1 MTASRQVRP
10 SLLSPRLS
18 QPLLCLDRGFQV
30 TTPFLSA
37 SSAGCPLNIRVPL
50 GRFSVCG
57 QPLGLRWT
65 RALNIKPAR
74 VTPTRSPVLS
84 LLPPSACSCPLDS
97 AARRSDRLFPFNEF
111 RAKLYFLFSPR
122 WTCSLCLFPHF
133 SGLKLQN
140 CFFLT
145 SPFQSDRSFVYV

>member
-1 MTASRQVRP
+1 MTASRQVRL

-97 AARRSDRLFPFNEF
+97 AARRSDRLFLFNEF
-111 RAKLYFLFSPR
+111 RAKLYFLFSPP
-122 WTCSLCLFPHF
+122 LDLFP
-133 SGLKLQN
+133 LPL
-140 CFFLT
+140 
-145 SPFQSDRSFVYV
+145 SPFFWSKTSELFFSHVPFPV

>member
-37 SSAGCPLNIRVPL
+37 SSAACPLNIRVPL

-65 RALNIKPAR
+65 RALNIKPER

-97 AARRSDRLFPFNEF
+97 AARRSDQLFPFNEF
-111 RAKLYFLFSPR
+111 RAKLYFLFSP
-122 WTCSLCLFPHF
+122 LLDLFP
-133 SGLKLQN
+133 LPL
-140 CFFLT
+140 
-145 SPFQSDRSFVYV
+145 SPFFWSKTSELFFSHVPFPV